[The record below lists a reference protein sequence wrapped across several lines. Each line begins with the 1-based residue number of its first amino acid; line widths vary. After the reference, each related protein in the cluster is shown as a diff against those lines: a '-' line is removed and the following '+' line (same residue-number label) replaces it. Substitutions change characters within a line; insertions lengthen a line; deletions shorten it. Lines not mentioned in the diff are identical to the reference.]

1 MSVNAIRTRAALRD
15 APRGHFIG
23 GALAPPRG
31 SDTLDVF
38 DPASGERICEVAA
51 ASPADVDHAVAAARE
66 CFDRRTWRSRTP
78 HDRANTIW
86 AFGDLLAAHAD
97 EFAELEVTDN
107 GMTLALAKG
116 TIASLVNGVRYYAGM
131 VTKLHGRTA
140 ELSGNGRELH
150 AYTTP
155 EAIGVVAAI
164 TPWNVPLGSLVS
176 KIAPAIAAGC
186 SVVAKPAE
194 QTPLSAIRLGELLAE
209 ARLFPD
215 GLINIV
221 NGYGPI
227 AGQALADH
235 KDVDKITFTGST
247 LVGKK
252 LVQASIDSLKRV
264 TLELGG
270 KSPVFIFDDADIEK
284 AITGAAL
291 AIFANSGQ
299 VCFAGS
305 RLYIQEGIYDRVVEG
320 VAKIGS
326 SMRLGSGLDPS
337 TQLGPVVSQAQLAR
351 VLAYVESGLGEGA
364 ELITGGERYG
374 DRGYFVMPTVFS
386 NRNRKAMRIT
396 EEEIFGP
403 VVTAMPFGGLDEV
416 EALANDTDFGLGA
429 GVFTSNVST
438 AHRAAKLIRAGNV
451 WINCYGILDR
461 AMPFGGFKQ
470 SGWGRESGFEGIEP
484 FLETKSV
491 YTML

>member
-1 MSVNAIRTRAALRD
+1 MSVNTIRTPAGRKVQ
-15 APRGHFIG
+15 RGHFIG
-23 GALAPPRG
+23 GAFASPTG

-38 DPASGERICEVAA
+38 NPASGAQICEVAA
-51 ASPADVDHAVAAARE
+51 GSSADIDHAVAAARD
-66 CFDRRTWRSRTP
+66 CFDKRTWTSRTP
-78 HDRANTIW
+78 HDRANAIW
-86 AFGDLLAAHAD
+86 AFADLLAAHTD

-116 TIASLVNGVRYYAGM
+116 TIASLINGVRYYAGM
-131 VTKLHGRTA
+131 VSKLHGQTS
-140 ELSGNGRELH
+140 EISGNGREMH
-150 AYTTP
+150 AYTTREP
-155 EAIGVVAAI
+155 IGVVAAI

-209 ARLFPD
+209 TRLFPD

-221 NGYGPI
+221 NGLGPI

-247 LVGKK
+247 AVGKK
-252 LVQASIDSLKRV
+252 LVQASVSSLKRV

-270 KSPVFIFDDADIEK
+270 KSPVFIFDDADLEK
-284 AITGAAL
+284 AIAGAAL

-320 VAKIGS
+320 VAKIAAG
-326 SMRLGSGLDPS
+326 MRLGSGLDPN
-337 TQLGPVVSQAQLAR
+337 TQLGPVVSEAQLSR
-351 VLAYVESGLGEGA
+351 VLSYVESGLDEGA
-364 ELITGGERYG
+364 ELITGGKRYG
-374 DRGYFVMPTVFS
+374 DTGYFVAPTVFA
-386 NRNRKAMRIT
+386 NRDRKAMRIT

-403 VVTAMPFGGLDEV
+403 VLTAMPFGGLNELEV
-416 EALANDTDFGLGA
+416 LANDTDFGLGA
-429 GVFTSNVST
+429 GVFTSNIST

-461 AMPFGGFKQ
+461 TMPFGGFKQ

-491 YTML
+491 YAML